1 MTKLHEIDHPEKKV
15 DKNVVFAH
23 YYMCMATLDS
33 IEICWLPVL
42 SDRITMYKKLI
53 CPCLYKDYFLSKKI
67 LLFLEMI
74 NCSFVRLKSRNLNH
88 KFC

>member
-33 IEICWLPVL
+33 I
-42 SDRITMYKKLI
+42 
-53 CPCLYKDYFLSKKI
+53 
-67 LLFLEMI
+67 
-74 NCSFVRLKSRNLNH
+74 KSW
-88 KFC
+88 